1 MKKNKVQ
8 KVKRVKIVTKIEK
21 KQDRPMF
28 PRPVVFSDKKT
39 YDRNREKRRMRDEY
53 GC

>member
-8 KVKRVKIVTKIEK
+8 RVKRVKIVTKIEK
-21 KQDRPMF
+21 KLDRSMF
-28 PRPVVFSDKKT
+28 PRPVVFSDKKS

-53 GC
+53 RW